1 MAQNTLTVAQPGV
14 VDEPYSTA
22 PDRVTSGSW
31 LALLVSGLGMGF
43 DAYVINL
50 PVILLPFV
58 AAAYHVGVAQIAA
71 VQSLFLA
78 GYFFGTIGFNTLAD
92 ILGRRITLG
101 VSIVGYS
108 ISTLATAFMPTV
120 PLFAAARTLT
130 GVLAGGE
137 QGVGAIYA
145 CEAWPD
151 KWRGFGTANM
161 FTIYPLGV
169 MLTVAAG
176 ILIVPRWGFQGAFG
190 FTLLMGILIFLLR
203 MWIFESSRFLKVI
216 EERAKGE
223 GASAKVVI
231 KDLIAL
237 KPLRRA
243 WVSLLVINIAD
254 NFQYHGSSVIGLIFL
269 RQVFHLQTNAFFSI
283 LLLLYGLQFFQCLIG
298 AYLIDIIGRRPVGIA
313 CYICA
318 GVGLPVLGHVTSLP
332 MAVAVMALSWNMFL
346 GPGWGTKMA
355 LNPEVFPTEA
365 RGSGMALTHGLGR
378 ISGIIAPSLE
388 AYLLVHF
395 GPGNALTV
403 FAIVAVVGIIGYLMA
418 PELRG
423 KPIPDLLATVS
434 KG

>member
-1 MAQNTLTVAQPGV
+1 MAQDALTLTGSRP
-14 VDEPYSTA
+14 VDEPFSTA
-22 PDRVTSGSW
+22 PDRVTTGSW

-58 AAAYHVGVAQIAA
+58 AASYNVSVAQIAA

-78 GYFFGTIGFNTLAD
+78 GYFFGTIGFNVLAD
-92 ILGRRITLG
+92 FLGRRITLG
-101 VSIVGYS
+101 ASIVGYS
-108 ISTLATAFMPTV
+108 LSTLLTGFMPTV

-169 MLTVAAG
+169 MLTIAAG
-176 ILIVPRWGFQGAFG
+176 IVIVPRWGFQGAFG
-190 FTLLMGILIFLLR
+190 FTFVMGLLIFAMR

-216 EERAKGE
+216 SERAKGE
-223 GASAKVVI
+223 GASAKVFI
-231 KDLIAL
+231 KDLVAL

-243 WVSLLVINIAD
+243 WLSLLIINLAD
-254 NFQYHGSSVIGLIFL
+254 NFTYHGSSVIGLIFL
-269 RQVFHLQTNAFFSI
+269 RQVFHLQTNTFFSI
-283 LLLLYGLQFFQCLIG
+283 LLLLYGLQFFQCLLG
-298 AYLIDIIGRRPVGIA
+298 AYLIDVIGRRPVGIF
-313 CYICA
+313 CYVCV
-318 GVGLPVLGHVTSLP
+318 GVGLPILGHMTSLP
-332 MAVAVMALSWNMFL
+332 MAIAVMAVSWNMFL

-378 ISGIIAPSLE
+378 LTGILAPSLE

-403 FAIVAVVGIIGYLMA
+403 FSIAAVVGIIGYLMA

-423 KPIPDLLATVS
+423 KPIPDLLSTIGKA
-434 KG
+434 

>member
-1 MAQNTLTVAQPGV
+1 MAQDALTLSGSRP
-14 VDEPYSTA
+14 VDEPFSTA

-58 AAAYHVGVAQIAA
+58 ATAYNVSVAQIAA

-78 GYFFGTIGFNTLAD
+78 GYFFGTIGFNVLAD
-92 ILGRRITLG
+92 FLGRRITLG
-101 VSIVGYS
+101 ASIVGYS
-108 ISTLATAFMPTV
+108 LSTLLTGFMPTV

-169 MLTVAAG
+169 MLTIAAG
-176 ILIVPRWGFQGAFG
+176 IVIVPRWGFQGAFG
-190 FTLLMGILIFLLR
+190 FTFIMGVLIFAMR

-216 EERAKGE
+216 SERAKGE
-223 GASAKVVI
+223 GVSAKVFI
-231 KDLIAL
+231 KDLVAL

-243 WVSLLVINIAD
+243 WLSLLIINLAD
-254 NFQYHGSSVIGLIFL
+254 NFTYHGSSVIGLIFL
-269 RQVFHLQTNAFFSI
+269 RQVFHLQTNTFFSI
-283 LLLLYGLQFFQCLIG
+283 LLLLYGLQFFQCLLG
-298 AYLIDIIGRRPVGIA
+298 AYLIDIVGRRPVGIF
-313 CYICA
+313 CYICV
-318 GVGLPVLGHVTSLP
+318 GIGLPILGHMTSLP
-332 MAVAVMALSWNMFL
+332 MAIAVMAVSWNMFL

-378 ISGIIAPSLE
+378 LTGILAPSLE

-403 FAIVAVVGIIGYLMA
+403 FSIAAIVGIIGYLMA

-423 KPIPDLLATVS
+423 KPIPDLLSTIGKA
-434 KG
+434 

>member
-1 MAQNTLTVAQPGV
+1 MAQDALTLSGSRP
-14 VDEPYSTA
+14 VDEPFSTA

-58 AAAYHVGVAQIAA
+58 ATAYNVSVAQIAA

-78 GYFFGTIGFNTLAD
+78 GYFFGTIGFNVLAD
-92 ILGRRITLG
+92 FLGRRITLG
-101 VSIVGYS
+101 ASIVGYS
-108 ISTLATAFMPTV
+108 LSTLLTGFMPTV

-169 MLTVAAG
+169 MLTIAAG
-176 ILIVPRWGFQGAFG
+176 IVIVPRWGFQGAFG
-190 FTLLMGILIFLLR
+190 FTFIMGVLIFAMR

-216 EERAKGE
+216 SERAKGE
-223 GASAKVVI
+223 GVSAKVFI
-231 KDLIAL
+231 KDLVAL

-243 WVSLLVINIAD
+243 WLSLLIINLAD
-254 NFQYHGSSVIGLIFL
+254 NFTYHGSSVIGLIFL
-269 RQVFHLQTNAFFSI
+269 RQVFHLQTNTFFSI
-283 LLLLYGLQFFQCLIG
+283 LLLLYGLQFFQCLLG
-298 AYLIDIIGRRPVGIA
+298 AYLIDIVGRRPVGIF
-313 CYICA
+313 CYICV
-318 GVGLPVLGHVTSLP
+318 GIGLPILGHMTSLP
-332 MAVAVMALSWNMFL
+332 MAIAVMAVSWNMFL

-378 ISGIIAPSLE
+378 LTGILAPSLE

-403 FAIVAVVGIIGYLMA
+403 FSIAAVVGIIGYLMA

-423 KPIPDLLATVS
+423 KPIPDLLSTIGKA
-434 KG
+434 